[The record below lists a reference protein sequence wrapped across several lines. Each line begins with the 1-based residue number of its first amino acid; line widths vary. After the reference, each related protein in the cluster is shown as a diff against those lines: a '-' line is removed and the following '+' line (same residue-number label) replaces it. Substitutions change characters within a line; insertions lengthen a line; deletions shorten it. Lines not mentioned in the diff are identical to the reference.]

1 MYKFP
6 IGVMLESFHKP
17 AAEAMDAARAL
28 GAQGLQVYATPTAL
42 EQKGITTPAAQKE
55 FFKMV
60 KDHGLVISAL
70 CGDLGHGFGNPDL
83 NPDLVEKSKRILDL
97 AMEFETNIV
106 TTHIGVVP
114 SDPSHPA
121 LQDHAGRVRRA
132 GRLCRHPE
140 RALRHRD
147 RPRDLPLV
155 LKGFLD
161 SLHST
166 GVAVNLDPA
175 NLVMVT
181 GDDPVQGRA

>member
-70 CGDLGHGFGNPDL
+70 CGDLGHGFASPEKNPQLIED
-83 NPDLVEKSKRILDL
+83 SKRILDL
-97 AMEFETNIV
+97 AKAIAPEAKIKI
-106 TTHIGVVP
+106 IGIRPGEKLHEVMCP
-114 SDPSHPA
+114 SDLYYETVEFPDHFVIKPSIEFTEKIDYTTNA
-121 LQDHAGRVRRA
+121 LGEHGYMVEDGFDYNSGNNPHFLTV
-132 GRLCRHPE
+132 E
-140 RALRHRD
+140 E
-147 RPRDLPLV
+147 
-155 LKGFLD
+155 LK
-161 SLHST
+161 
-166 GVAVNLDPA
+166 AMNP
-175 NLVMVT
+175 
-181 GDDPVQGRA
+181 

>member
-28 GAQGLQVYATPTAL
+28 GAQGLQVYATPTVL
-42 EQKGITTPAAQKE
+42 EQKGITTPSAQKE

-114 SDPSHPA
+114 SDPSHPRYKIMPVSYTH
-121 LQDHAGRVRRA
+121 LDVYKRQLSQCRRDGGAGRVPRARRSSLLW
-132 GRLCRHPE
+132 GS
-140 RALRHRD
+140 
-147 RPRDLPLV
+147 
-155 LKGFLD
+155 FLESPD
-161 SLHST
+161 HGES
-166 GVAVNLDPA
+166 
-175 NLVMVT
+175 
-181 GDDPVQGRA
+181 